1 MQNFKMPY
9 SEEIASIGINFD
21 VPNKKET
28 IIIGSPE
35 DVKRY
40 FTTGILSENADL
52 RTRKI
57 GTLIDEMNAL
67 AQAVDGDRMS
77 AVISTSNGLCGI
89 LNSGQGNKSA
99 SEFTEVLTNLY
110 DTSINANVLFNYIIF
125 FVMTNF
131 RLNHK
136 ALAGEFHLS
145 VKQMKKSAERFAEQ
159 YNICISDMLLPF
171 RNLPTV
177 AEENIRYWDIDKQI
191 NSEKNDLILHVYS
204 SHSSGTW
211 QTGYAAG
218 NSFMAILRVYVD
230 VLKQANVVVRNCTIC
245 HKLILSDR
253 ANVSEIC
260 GGDRCRK
267 EQHRLQTISVRKK
280 NKDNPIQDLYDIFFR
295 NCSNL
300 RRKLDK
306 NSTIREKYDTEFK
319 KIRTKALEMKN
330 GLSEDSPKQSIY
342 EYSEFLRVKEDE
354 LRALAKNLALHFV
367 K

>member
-1 MQNFKMPY
+1 MQEIKMPF
-9 SEEIASIGINFD
+9 SEKTASIGISFD

-28 IIIGSPE
+28 IIIGSPK

-40 FTTGILSENADL
+40 FTTGILSENADK

-57 GTLIDEMNAL
+57 GTLVDEINEL
-67 AQAVDGDRMS
+67 AQAADGDKM
-77 AVISTSNGLCGI
+77 AQVIAASNGLCGV

-99 SEFTEVLTNLY
+99 SEFTEVLKNLY
-110 DTSINANVLFNYIIF
+110 DTSANANMLFNYIIF

-131 RLNHK
+131 DLNHK

-159 YNICISDMLLPF
+159 YNACISDMLLPF

-177 AEENIRYWDIDKQI
+177 PEENVRYWDIDKQI

-245 HKLILSDR
+245 HKLILSNK
-253 ANVSEIC
+253 ANASEIC
-260 GGDRCRK
+260 GSEKCRK
-267 EQHRLQTISVRKK
+267 EQHRLQTNAVRKR
-280 NKDNPIQDLYDIFFR
+280 NKENTIQDLYDIFFR

-306 NSTIREKYDTEFK
+306 NSTAREKYDTEFK
-319 KIRTKALEMKN
+319 KIRTKALAMKK

-342 EYSEFLRVKEDE
+342 EYSEFLRIKEDE
-354 LRALAKNLALHFV
+354 LRKLAKKLLL
-367 K
+367 

>member
-1 MQNFKMPY
+1 MQEIKMPY
-9 SEEIASIGINFD
+9 SEKIASIGISFD

-40 FTTGILSENADL
+40 FTTGILSENADK
-52 RTRKI
+52 RTRKL
-57 GTLIDEMNAL
+57 GTLVDEMNDL
-67 AQAVDGDRMS
+67 AQAADGEKM
-77 AVISTSNGLCGI
+77 AQVIAASNGLCSV
-89 LNSGQGNKSA
+89 LNSGQGNKA
-99 SEFTEVLTNLY
+99 AGEFTEILKNLY
-110 DTSINANVLFNYIIF
+110 DNSANANMLFNYIIF
-125 FVMTNF
+125 FIATNF
-131 RLNHK
+131 NLNHK
-136 ALAGEFHLS
+136 SLAGEFHIAVS
-145 VKQMKKSAERFAEQ
+145 KMKKSAERFAEQ
-159 YNICISDMLLPF
+159 YNACISDMLLPF

-177 AEENIRYWDIDKQI
+177 PEENVRYWDIDKQI

-204 SHSSGTW
+204 SHLSGTW
-211 QTGYAAG
+211 QTGYAAD

-260 GGDRCRK
+260 GSDRCRK

-280 NKDNPIQDLYDIFFR
+280 NKGDPIKDFYSTFFI

-300 RRKLDK
+300 RRKFGD
-306 NSTIREKYDTEFK
+306 NSTAREKYDTEFK
-319 KIRTKALEMKN
+319 KIRTKALAMKN
-330 GLSEDSPKQSIY
+330 GLSEDSPKERIY
-342 EYSEFLRVKEDE
+342 EYSSFLTAKEKE
-354 LRALAKNLALHFV
+354 LRELAENLVLHLD

>member
-1 MQNFKMPY
+1 MQEIKMPY
-9 SEEIASIGINFD
+9 SDKIASIGISFD

-40 FTTGILSENADL
+40 FTSGILSENADL

-57 GTLIDEMNAL
+57 GTLIDEMNAI
-67 AQAVDGDRMS
+67 AQAADGDKMTS
-77 AVISTSNGLCGI
+77 VMAASNGLCGV

-99 SEFTEVLTNLY
+99 SEFTEVLKDLY
-110 DTSINANVLFNYIIF
+110 DTSANANMLFNYIIL

-131 RLNHK
+131 NLNHK
-136 ALAGEFHLS
+136 ILAGEFHLS

-159 YNICISDMLLPF
+159 YNICIYDMLLPF

-177 AEENIRYWDIDKQI
+177 AEENVRYWDIDKQI
-191 NSEKNDLILHVYS
+191 NSEKNDLVLHVYS

-211 QTGYAAG
+211 QTGYAAD
-218 NSFMAILRVYVD
+218 NSFMAVLRVYVD

-260 GGDRCRK
+260 GSDRCRK
-267 EQHRLQTISVRKK
+267 EQHRLQTVSVRKR
-280 NKDNPIQDLYDIFFR
+280 NKENTIQDLYDIFFR

-306 NSTIREKYDTEFK
+306 NSTAREKYDTEFK
-319 KIRTKALEMKN
+319 AIRTKALAMKK

-354 LRALAKNLALHFV
+354 LRDLAENLMLHFV
-367 K
+367 G

>member
-1 MQNFKMPY
+1 MQNLKMPY
-9 SEEIASIGINFD
+9 SEKTASIGISFD

-40 FTTGILSENADL
+40 YTTGILSENADL
-52 RTRKI
+52 RTRKL
-57 GTLIDEMNAL
+57 GTLVDEMNEL
-67 AQAVDGDRMS
+67 AQAADGDKMTS
-77 AVISTSNGLCGI
+77 VIAASNGLCGVI
-89 LNSGQGNKSA
+89 NSGQGNKAA
-99 SEFTEVLTNLY
+99 SEYTDTLCNLY
-110 DTSINANVLFNYIIF
+110 NTSANANMLFNYIIF

-131 RLNHK
+131 NLNHK
-136 ALAGEFHLS
+136 SLSGEFHLS

-159 YNICISDMLLPF
+159 YNACISDMLLPF

-177 AEENIRYWDIDKQI
+177 PEENVRYWDIDKQI

-211 QTGYAAG
+211 QTGYAAD

-230 VLKQANVVVRNCTIC
+230 VLNQANVVVRNCKIC

-260 GGDRCRK
+260 GKEKCRK
-267 EQHRLQTISVRKK
+267 EQHRLKTISVRKK
-280 NKDNPIQDLYDIFFR
+280 NKGDPIKDFYSTFFN

-300 RRKLDK
+300 RRKLGK
-306 NSTIREKYDTEFK
+306 NSTAREKFDIEFA
-319 KIRTKALEMKN
+319 KIRTEALKMKK

-354 LRALAKNLALHFV
+354 LRKLAENLLLHFTE
-367 K
+367 

>member
-1 MQNFKMPY
+1 MQEIKMPF
-9 SEEIASIGINFD
+9 SKKIASIGISLD
-21 VPNKKET
+21 IPNKKET
-28 IIIGSPE
+28 VIIGSHE

-40 FTTGILSENADL
+40 FTTGILSKNADM
-52 RTRKI
+52 RTRKL
-57 GTLIDEMNAL
+57 GTLVDEINEL
-67 AQAVDGDRMS
+67 AQAADGDKMEQ
-77 AVISTSNGLCGI
+77 VIAASNGLYGV

-99 SEFTEVLTNLY
+99 SEFTEILRNLY
-110 DTSINANVLFNYIIF
+110 DNSTNANMLLNYIIF

-131 RLNHK
+131 NLNHK
-136 ALAGEFHLS
+136 TLAGEFHLS

-159 YNICISDMLLPF
+159 YNACISDMLLPF

-177 AEENIRYWDIDKQI
+177 AEENVRYWDIDKQI

-211 QTGYAAG
+211 QTGYAAD

-319 KIRTKALEMKN
+319 EIRTKALAMKK
-330 GLSEDSPKQSIY
+330 GLSEDSPKQVIY
-342 EYSEFLRVKEDE
+342 EYSEFLRVKEDKLRE
-354 LRALAKNLALHFV
+354 LAVALLNSTN
-367 K
+367 

>member
-1 MQNFKMPY
+1 MQEFKMPF
-9 SEEIASIGINFD
+9 SEKTASIGIGFN
-21 VPNKKET
+21 VPSKKET

-40 FTTGILSENADL
+40 FTTGILSENADI
-52 RTRKI
+52 RTRKL
-57 GTLIDEMNAL
+57 GTLVDEMNDL
-67 AQAVDGDRMS
+67 AQAVDGDKMTS
-77 AVISTSNGLCGI
+77 VIAASNGLCGV

-110 DTSINANVLFNYIIF
+110 DTSANANMLFNYIIF
-125 FVMTNF
+125 FVTTNF
-131 RLNHK
+131 DLNHK

-159 YNICISDMLLPF
+159 YNACISDMLLPF

-177 AEENIRYWDIDKQI
+177 AEENVRYWDIDKQI

-211 QTGYAAG
+211 QTGYAAD

-300 RRKLDK
+300 RRKFGD
-306 NSTIREKYDTEFK
+306 NSTAREKYDTEFK
-319 KIRTKALEMKN
+319 KIRTKALSMKK

-342 EYSEFLRVKEDE
+342 EYSEFLRVKENE
-354 LRALAKNLALHFV
+354 LRVLADALLNGTN
-367 K
+367 

>member
-1 MQNFKMPY
+1 MQEFKMPF
-9 SEEIASIGINFD
+9 SEKTASIGISFN

-40 FTTGILSENADL
+40 FTTGILSENADK

-57 GTLIDEMNAL
+57 GTLIDEMNDL

-77 AVISTSNGLCGI
+77 AVISASNGLCGV

-99 SEFTEVLTNLY
+99 SEFTEILKDLY
-110 DTSINANVLFNYIIF
+110 DTSANANMLFNYIIF
-125 FVMTNF
+125 FIMTNF
-131 RLNHK
+131 NLNHK
-136 ALAGEFHLS
+136 TLAGEFHLS
-145 VKQMKKSAERFAEQ
+145 VKQMKKSAEHFAEQ
-159 YNICISDMLLPF
+159 YNACVSDMLLPF

-177 AEENIRYWDIDKQI
+177 AEKNVRYWDIDKQI

-204 SHSSGTW
+204 LHSSGTW
-211 QTGYAAG
+211 QTGYAAD

-260 GGDRCRK
+260 GSDRCRR
-267 EQHRLQTISVRKK
+267 EQHRLQTNAVRKK
-280 NKDNPIQDLYDIFFR
+280 NKANPIQDFYDIFFR

-300 RRKLDK
+300 RRKFGN
-306 NSTIREKYDTEFK
+306 NSTAREKYDTEFK
-319 KIRTKALEMKN
+319 KLRTKALAMKK

-342 EYSEFLRVKEDE
+342 EYSEFLRVGEDE
-354 LRALAKNLALHFV
+354 LRKLAEKLLLQSSI
-367 K
+367 

>member
-1 MQNFKMPY
+1 MQEIKIPF
-9 SEEIASIGINFD
+9 SEKTASIGISFD

-40 FTTGILSENADL
+40 FTAGILSENADL
-52 RTRKI
+52 RTRKL
-57 GTLIDEMNAL
+57 GTLIDEMNDF
-67 AQAVDGDRMS
+67 AQAADGDRMTS
-77 AVISTSNGLCGI
+77 VIAASNGLCSV

-99 SEFTEVLTNLY
+99 SEFTEVLKDLY
-110 DTSINANVLFNYIIF
+110 DTSVNANVLFNYIIF

-131 RLNHK
+131 NLNHK
-136 ALAGEFHLS
+136 TLTVEFHLS

-159 YNICISDMLLPF
+159 YNICVSDMLLPF

-177 AEENIRYWDIDKQI
+177 AEENVRYWNIDKQI

-211 QTGYAAG
+211 QTGYAAD
-218 NSFMAILRVYVD
+218 NSFMAILRVYMD

-260 GGDRCRK
+260 GSEKCRK
-267 EQHRLQTISVRKK
+267 EQHRLQTNAVRKR
-280 NKDNPIQDLYDIFFR
+280 NKANPIQDFYDIFFR

-300 RRKLDK
+300 RRKFGD
-306 NSTIREKYDTEFK
+306 NSTAREKYDTEFRA
-319 KIRTKALEMKN
+319 IRTKALTMKN

-342 EYSEFLRVKEDE
+342 EYSEFLRVKEEE
-354 LRALAKNLALHFV
+354 LRRLAEKLVLR
-367 K
+367 

>member
-1 MQNFKMPY
+1 MQEIKMPY
-9 SEEIASIGINFD
+9 SEKIASIGINFD
-21 VPNKKET
+21 VPNRKEK

-40 FTTGILSENADL
+40 FMTGILSENADK

-57 GTLIDEMNAL
+57 GTLIDEINEL
-67 AQAVDGDRMS
+67 AQAADGDKM
-77 AVISTSNGLCGI
+77 AQVIAASNGLCGV

-110 DTSINANVLFNYIIF
+110 DTSANANMLFNYIIF
-125 FVMTNF
+125 FIMTNF
-131 RLNHK
+131 SLNHK
-136 ALAGEFHLS
+136 TLAGEFHLS

-159 YNICISDMLLPF
+159 YNICVSDMLLPF

-177 AEENIRYWDIDKQI
+177 AEENVRYWDIDKQI

-211 QTGYAAG
+211 QTGYAAD

-260 GGDRCRK
+260 GSEKCRK

-280 NKDNPIQDLYDIFFR
+280 NKGDPIKDFYSTFFI

-300 RRKLDK
+300 RRKLAK
-306 NSTIREKYDTEFK
+306 NSTAREKYDTEFK
-319 KIRTKALEMKN
+319 KIRIKALAMKN

-354 LRALAKNLALHFV
+354 LRVLADTLLNSTN
-367 K
+367 

>member
-1 MQNFKMPY
+1 MQKIKTQF
-9 SEEIASIGINFD
+9 SEKTASIGISFD

-40 FTTGILSENADL
+40 FTTGILSESTDL
-52 RTRKI
+52 RTRKL
-57 GTLIDEMNAL
+57 GTLVDEINDL
-67 AQAVDGDRMS
+67 AQAVEGDKMPQ
-77 AVISTSNGLCGI
+77 VIAASNGLCGV

-99 SEFTEVLTNLY
+99 SEFTEVLKDLY
-110 DTSINANVLFNYIIF
+110 DNSTNANMLFNYIIF

-131 RLNHK
+131 DLNHK

-159 YNICISDMLLPF
+159 YNACISDMLLPF

-177 AEENIRYWDIDKQI
+177 DEKNVRYWDIDKQI

-211 QTGYAAG
+211 QTGYAAD

-260 GGDRCRK
+260 GSDRCRK
-267 EQHRLQTISVRKK
+267 EQHRLQTNAVRKK
-280 NKDNPIQDLYDIFFR
+280 NKANPIQDFYDIFFR